1 MLGFFPFALSFCMLE
16 SIFNSAITASDTG
29 SPAFGVPSGSPSCSS
44 SDSPKASKALVFA
57 FGAKLRRAFLGRPLD
72 CEIAHPSH
80 NHCRIEAWSYRG
92 QRRAKGTHRRCGPEE
107 AYKKPSF
114 EEPNGDHLHS
124 GSVPYHSRSRK
135 SADIPE
141 DSPERPEKGNG
152 RSGAIPS
159 EPVWLAI
166 QPASGPRTASSSQS
180 HSNLGL
186 RRQASKHRLLSI
198 RSPATVLARLSQG
211 CAHEWFPGSP
221 PLEVCMGACF
231 AAISAVTT

>member
-1 MLGFFPFALSFCMLE
+1 MLE

-141 DSPERPEKGNG
+141 DSPERPEKETDDQA
-152 RSGAIPS
+152 RSPQSQYGWPFSPLLGHA
-159 EPVWLAI
+159 
-166 QPASGPRTASSSQS
+166 QPAARRATATSACDGKPANTDFSRSGPRQQCSRA
-180 HSNLGL
+180 
-186 RRQASKHRLLSI
+186 
-198 RSPATVLARLSQG
+198 
-211 CAHEWFPGSP
+211 
-221 PLEVCMGACF
+221 
-231 AAISAVTT
+231 